1 MPANYW
7 IIHSLPNDLWH
18 FFLCVY
24 FSYSQPHIPAYDR
37 SGYFELLLGYL
48 NHYHVIRYVPPLNLL
63 FFIAERKLPDGLSDE
78 GPESGLQTGPGI
90 KKPTLVITDL
100 YDQTGHFW
108 APSHT
113 PIDSHKPLWDKGRR
127 GSFALLP
134 SETHLLEGY
143 FPTLWQ
149 QPLHQPW
156 WHAQQQLCN
165 SDLVRPWVS
174 CLRNFSPWA
183 PQTLW

>member
-1 MPANYW
+1 MVHFEEVKEGIA
-7 IIHSLPNDLWH
+7 LGRFF
-18 FFLCVY
+18 FFLMTFKNLFNSM
-24 FSYSQPHIPAYDR
+24 FSMIP
-37 SGYFELLLGYL
+37 
-48 NHYHVIRYVPPLNLL
+48 
-63 FFIAERKLPDGLSDE
+63 
-78 GPESGLQTGPGI
+78 SGLQTGPGI

-143 FPTLWQ
+143 FPTL
-149 QPLHQPW
+149 
-156 WHAQQQLCN
+156 
-165 SDLVRPWVS
+165 
-174 CLRNFSPWA
+174 
-183 PQTLW
+183 

>member
-1 MPANYW
+1 M
-7 IIHSLPNDLWH
+7 
-18 FFLCVY
+18 
-24 FSYSQPHIPAYDR
+24 IP
-37 SGYFELLLGYL
+37 
-48 NHYHVIRYVPPLNLL
+48 
-63 FFIAERKLPDGLSDE
+63 
-78 GPESGLQTGPGI
+78 SGLQTGPGI

-143 FPTLWQ
+143 FPTL
-149 QPLHQPW
+149 
-156 WHAQQQLCN
+156 
-165 SDLVRPWVS
+165 
-174 CLRNFSPWA
+174 
-183 PQTLW
+183 

>member
-78 GPESGLQTGPGI
+78 GPELREDWILWSKAPRKRGRTEG
-90 KKPTLVITDL
+90 KTRVSTTLEYRHFLCKWLRAHLFEFEIWDLSNNEARGTTWGRITD
-100 YDQTGHFW
+100 
-108 APSHT
+108 S
-113 PIDSHKPLWDKGRR
+113 
-127 GSFALLP
+127 
-134 SETHLLEGY
+134 
-143 FPTLWQ
+143 
-149 QPLHQPW
+149 
-156 WHAQQQLCN
+156 
-165 SDLVRPWVS
+165 
-174 CLRNFSPWA
+174 
-183 PQTLW
+183 